1 MNKLTTIFKANW
13 KLIMF
18 SYLLFS
24 ISSILQFTYPKVLG
38 DTIDHLV
45 AKDYYYI
52 WHLGIVFAGMMF
64 FGYIS
69 RTYDVKVFSSI
80 YRKFASKEVDNQIE
94 NRVDASKING
104 RLTLMNAV
112 INFFEVDIA
121 TIMQTIYGLI
131 VSIYF
136 ISLVSVPIVFGL
148 IISGVLIL
156 LLSYYFSPKIAKITK
171 SRNDISEEQTDIVST
186 LKMRFINN
194 LLRRKQKLD
203 IKSVKINA
211 QYFIFIEMIAY
222 LSVTILL
229 TYYVMYN
236 KVTIGS
242 VFSTYRY
249 MFDFSN
255 AVIGLTYIIPSF
267 INIKDV
273 INRLETE
280 N

>member
-1 MNKLTTIFKANW
+1 MNKLTQIFKDNW
-13 KLIMF
+13 KWIML

-45 AKDYYYI
+45 AKDYFYV
-52 WHLGIVFAGMMF
+52 WHLGLVFVGMMF

-94 NRVDASKING
+94 NGVDSSKING
-104 RLTLMNAV
+104 RLTLMNSIV
-112 INFFEVDIA
+112 NFFEVDIA
-121 TIMQTIYGLI
+121 TIMQTIYGLV

-136 ISLVSVPIVFGL
+136 ISLVSVPIVIGL
-148 IISGVLIL
+148 IISGLLVLG
-156 LLSYYFSPKIAKITK
+156 LSYYFSPKIAKITQA
-171 SRNDISEEQTDIVST
+171 RNDISEEQTDVVAT

-194 LLRRKQKLD
+194 LLRKKQKLD
-203 IKSVKINA
+203 IKSVKLNA
-211 QYFIFIEMIAY
+211 KYYILIEIIIYA
-222 LSVTILL
+222 SVTALL
-229 TYYVMYN
+229 TYYVMN
-236 KVTIGS
+236 NNVTIGS

-255 AVIGLTYIIPSF
+255 AVIGLNYIIPSF

-273 INRLETE
+273 IKRLEIE